1 MAILQRL
8 PVDDALLASFCARW
22 KVAKLELFGSMI
34 TDPSNARDIDLL
46 VTFAP
51 DAMWGL
57 LLLRETPKRVLFE
70 EVLGKMGFKR
80 QAFFPSEL
88 IVRFR
93 PLLVR
98 RGFRNRES
106 LGQRRRG

>member
-1 MAILQRL
+1 
-8 PVDDALLASFCARW
+8 VDDALLASFCTRW

-51 DAMWGL
+51 DARWGL

-80 QAFFPSEL
+80 HAFFHPS
-88 IVRFR
+88 
-93 PLLVR
+93 LLCDSGR
-98 RGFRNRES
+98 YWCEEDFSQSRIAWS
-106 LGQRRRG
+106 TSPWLT